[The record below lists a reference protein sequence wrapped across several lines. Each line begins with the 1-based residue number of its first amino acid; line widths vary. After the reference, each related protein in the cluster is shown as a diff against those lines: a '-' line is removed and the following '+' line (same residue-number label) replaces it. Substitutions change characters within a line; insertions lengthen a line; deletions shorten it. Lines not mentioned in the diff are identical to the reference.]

1 MLTEGPCA
9 VRPVERDP
17 VVGHNADGRMEVF
30 VRGLDGALWHIWH
43 IWQVAPSSGWSGW
56 ESLGGGISDPVV
68 GSNADGRMEV
78 FARGLDGGLWHLWQS
93 APSNGWF

>member
-1 MLTEGPCA
+1 
-9 VRPVERDP
+9 
-17 VVGHNADGRMEVF
+17 MEVF